1 MKVLYIDTNIFL
13 NLLLKEELFIEK
25 SRKLINMI
33 NDKKFKGITSI
44 LTLMEIYRVLQKQ
57 KVKNETIDEAVKK
70 IVEMEVE
77 IIIPESYVFIQ
88 AYDLVKKYRIDI
100 DDALHLA
107 IAISNDAILVTW
119 DEKFLKKSKRIIE
132 TKTPEDIILL

>member
-33 NDKKFKGITSI
+33 NDKEFKGITSI

-70 IVEMEVE
+70 IVEMEIE
-77 IIIPESYVFIQ
+77 IIIPESYAFIQ

-107 IAISNDAILVTW
+107 IAINNDAILVTW
-119 DEKFLKKSKRIIE
+119 DEKFLKKSRRVIAVKRPDEII
-132 TKTPEDIILL
+132 

>member
-1 MKVLYIDTNIFL
+1 MKFLYIDTNIFL

-33 NDKKFKGITSI
+33 NNKEFKGLTSI

-57 KVKNETIDEAVKK
+57 NVKNKIIDEAIKR
-70 IVEMEVE
+70 ILEMEIE

-132 TKTPEDIILL
+132 TKTPEEII

>member
-33 NDKKFKGITSI
+33 NNKEFKGITSI

-57 KVKNETIDEAVKK
+57 NVKNKNN
-70 IVEMEVE
+70 
-77 IIIPESYVFIQ
+77 
-88 AYDLVKKYRIDI
+88 R
-100 DDALHLA
+100 
-107 IAISNDAILVTW
+107 
-119 DEKFLKKSKRIIE
+119 
-132 TKTPEDIILL
+132 

>member
-1 MKVLYIDTNIFL
+1 
-13 NLLLKEELFIEK
+13 
-25 SRKLINMI
+25 
-33 NDKKFKGITSI
+33 
-44 LTLMEIYRVLQKQ
+44 MEI
-57 KVKNETIDEAVKK
+57 
-70 IVEMEVE
+70 E

-132 TKTPEDIILL
+132 TKTPKEII

>member
-33 NDKKFKGITSI
+33 NNKEFKGLTSI

-57 KVKNETIDEAVKK
+57 NVKNKIIDEAIKR
-70 IVEMEVE
+70 ILEMEIE

-132 TKTPEDIILL
+132 TKTPEEII